1 MVLICLALVLAY
13 RFGSHN
19 HDFFTS
25 KGIPGPRPL
34 PFVGNTWQWL
44 LGKVSFFDV
53 FQELYQ
59 SFKEHKLFGLFD
71 FMGPVY
77 VLRDFDLVKQV
88 CIKDFDS
95 FTDRRFQF
103 NEESDPLFSN
113 ALFAIK
119 GTRWRNMRAILSPA
133 FTGSKMRGMFQFIT
147 DYCQKANDTVKEIVG
162 STGAKEV
169 DIRDIF
175 NKYSNDIIASCAF
188 GWEMNVLRDG
198 ENEFYRQA
206 KHMTHLNTWQWVKFM
221 MFSSFPRLAK
231 ILRIRLFDQM
241 TTDFMREAVRIVI
254 EQREKNNVVRPDL
267 IHLLMQA
274 RDQKLKFGDF
284 DRESE
289 VNTVEEVS
297 YTPNWTHDDFVSQC
311 AVFVFGGLDT
321 VTNIASFMAHELAIN
336 QHVQVKLREEIE
348 SILNDRDGQSV
359 TYEDIHSMVYLDQV
373 LTETLRKWPQA
384 IFIDRVCTKPYDLNV
399 DGRMISLKQGDTIWI
414 PALPMHRDP
423 RYFSDPEVFDPDRF
437 ASDRRDDLGD
447 FVLMAFGIG
456 PRLCL
461 GNRFALMEIKTMFFW
476 LLTKFELTRSDK
488 TQHPPKLG
496 KSLMIPEVKD
506 GYWLNL
512 KLRK

>member
-1 MVLICLALVLAY
+1 M
-13 RFGSHN
+13 
-19 HDFFTS
+19 
-25 KGIPGPRPL
+25 
-34 PFVGNTWQWL
+34 
-44 LGKVSFFDV
+44 
-53 FQELYQ
+53 
-59 SFKEHKLFGLFD
+59 
-71 FMGPVY
+71 
-77 VLRDFDLVKQV
+77 
-88 CIKDFDS
+88 
-95 FTDRRFQF
+95 
-103 NEESDPLFSN
+103 
-113 ALFAIK
+113 LFASRKEKVVEQDLRRANSEPISAIHPKGGPAGRGIK
-119 GTRWRNMRAILSPA
+119 QWSLCQSRCGNLCRARPISEERRQKQDPKTSTRWQPCNKRRKRNTNTHTPSTR
-133 FTGSKMRGMFQFIT
+133 T
-147 DYCQKANDTVKEIVG
+147 QKAPEKGPFLWALDIGCWRLVHDCWRATEHPVGRRKERYESPFQHGV
-162 STGAKEV
+162 
-169 DIRDIF
+169 
-175 NKYSNDIIASCAF
+175 
-188 GWEMNVLRDG
+188 
-198 ENEFYRQA
+198 
-206 KHMTHLNTWQWVKFM
+206 
-221 MFSSFPRLAK
+221 PK